1 MALEA
6 PANYELLVPFPLV
19 VSSVSV
25 VAGLEL
31 DTIVTLELTDYEVAR
46 EEVDELS
53 EEDYYTRYFFFID
66 YF

>member
-1 MALEA
+1 LALEA